1 MFEAAHYV
9 SVSCSQIAYVM
20 KYHHMSLVDAYLLVR
35 SRRLS
40 ILIRTSHIFVLWP
53 YNIHDKASL

>member
-1 MFEAAHYV
+1 
-9 SVSCSQIAYVM
+9 M

-40 ILIRTSHIFVLWP
+40 ILIRKLYIFALWTSYVYSYTF
-53 YNIHDKASL
+53 S